1 MYYKAKDLALNN
13 GRTYHLVAILKRK
26 GKVIRIGENT
36 DKTHPKFTRRYED
49 GTFASHMHAEMNVL
63 RFAKPGDI
71 IEVIRFSKCGHK
83 MTMAK
88 PCRFCMKHLKNS
100 GISKIRYTNWEGD
113 WETIDLKEE

>member
-1 MYYKAKDLALNN
+1 
-13 GRTYHLVAILKRK
+13 
-26 GKVIRIGENT
+26 
-36 DKTHPKFTRRYED
+36 
-49 GTFASHMHAEMNVL
+49 
-63 RFAKPGDI
+63 
-71 IEVIRFSKCGHK
+71 